1 MSSPEPRNPFYLLLL
16 LVSLLFVVTALA
28 YGVVPVLEQKAA
40 SAGQPPPPSPFRDA
54 LRQDGWK
61 WLLGEVAAMFLLG
74 FLSMGLDRWRSLKRE
89 RSLQK
94 GSPSGEMNAPG
105 QPPGGVSHVLD

>member
-16 LVSLLFVVTALA
+16 VVSLLFVLTALA

-54 LRQDGWK
+54 WRHDGWK
-61 WLLGEVAAMFLLG
+61 WLLGAVAGMFLLG

-89 RSLQK
+89 RAAERFP
-94 GSPSGEMNAPG
+94 PSGEIHDP
-105 QPPGGVSHVLD
+105 PPGGVSDVVD